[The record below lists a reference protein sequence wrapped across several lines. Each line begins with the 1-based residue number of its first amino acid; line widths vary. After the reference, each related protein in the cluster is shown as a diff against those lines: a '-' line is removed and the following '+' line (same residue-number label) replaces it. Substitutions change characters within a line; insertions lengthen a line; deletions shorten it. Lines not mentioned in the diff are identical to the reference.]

1 MYFCAMKSEGR
12 ILALEHEKALLQE
25 ENKRLQEELQRKLE
39 RIDWLEKQLFGPKRD
54 KRKYDDGPT
63 LFDDEFNAAYDA
75 RQAELKKAADDVSAT
90 ARKRRLSARKR
101 SASSRPEKYLYC
113 GLEERERI
121 EMPEGINLDEYDKIG
136 EDITRILHRDPAKV
150 WVEVIRRPVLR
161 RKSDRELPAPEILQA
176 PCPSPVIGGN
186 HVAADMLAQLAYD
199 KFVSHIPEY
208 RQVKAYADMGVTL
221 PTSTINDWMHRMAA
235 VLYPLY
241 ESQCELV
248 RSSDYLQVDEVPW
261 RIADSPG
268 KTRKGYAWQF
278 LDARPESR
286 GLYFYYDK
294 GSRGGAIARA
304 QLRGYH
310 GAVQT
315 DGYGVYDYFEYQ
327 EDVILLGCM
336 AHVRRKFIEA
346 QDSHPLAATFVRHIA
361 TLYELEENLRHEHA
375 DADTV
380 RRERQRLALPVLD
393 GIEAMFARAALQ
405 CTPSDPLGKAL
416 DYANK
421 LWPRMKRYVL
431 DGRYQIDNNAVERGQ
446 RPSVMGRKN
455 YLFSKNDRGAE
466 DNAQFYTLLESC
478 SIVGINH
485 LRWLTYALERI
496 RPGMDENQIVALL
509 PYNCKTEL
517 R

>member
-1 MYFCAMKSEGR
+1 M
-12 ILALEHEKALLQE
+12 
-25 ENKRLQEELQRKLE
+25 
-39 RIDWLEKQLFGPKRD
+39 
-54 KRKYDDGPT
+54 
-63 LFDDEFNAAYDA
+63 
-75 RQAELKKAADDVSAT
+75 
-90 ARKRRLSARKR
+90 RLS
-101 SASSRPEKYLYC
+101 
-113 GLEERERI
+113 
-121 EMPEGINLDEYDKIG
+121 
-136 EDITRILHRDPAKV
+136 
-150 WVEVIRRPVLR
+150 
-161 RKSDRELPAPEILQA
+161 
-176 PCPSPVIGGN
+176 
-186 HVAADMLAQLAYD
+186 
-199 KFVSHIPEY
+199 
-208 RQVKAYADMGVTL
+208 
-221 PTSTINDWMHRMAA
+221 A

-248 RSSDYLQVDEVPW
+248 RSSDYLQVDEVLW
-261 RIADSPG
+261 RIADSQG

-278 LDARPESR
+278 LDARPQSR

-294 GSRGGAIARA
+294 GSRGGAVARA
-304 QLRGYH
+304 QLRGYS

-336 AHVRRKFIEA
+336 AHVRRKFVEA
-346 QDSHPLAATFVRHIA
+346 QDSHPLAATFVWHIA

-380 RRERQRLALPVLD
+380 RRERERLALPVLD

-421 LWPRMKRYVL
+421 LWPRIKRYVL

-455 YLFSKNDRGAE
+455 YLFSKNNRGAE
-466 DNAQFYTLLESC
+466 DNALFYTLFESC
-478 SIVGINH
+478 SIVGVNP
-485 LRWLTYALERI
+485 LRWLTHALERI
-496 RPGMDENQIVALL
+496 KSGMEENQIAPLL

-517 R
+517 YRSSVLLLRRWSGFIRMVTVNSWTNSWIIYVKSKKSIKKMSLQEILLRNKRLSQF